1 MGLFLEE
8 HSFFLAVLSVFL
20 EQLGLPIITLPIV
33 AGIAAMYSSRL
44 FREGALVIAITLSA
58 VLANGIWYLLGYFS
72 ENWVIRQVC
81 HLTLSPNIFLRKAK
95 KFIERWGPLSL
106 VLVKFVPA
114 LSVVVSALAGILRMP
129 VSLFFLF

>member
-44 FREGALVIAITLSA
+44 FRE
-58 VLANGIWYLLGYFS
+58 
-72 ENWVIRQVC
+72 C
-81 HLTLSPNIFLRKAK
+81 HGSP
-95 KFIERWGPLSL
+95 
-106 VLVKFVPA
+106 
-114 LSVVVSALAGILRMP
+114 
-129 VSLFFLF
+129 